1 MNPLDAA
8 IELAVYQAFLRLP
21 KERLPKAP
29 FMLNSWTRVNDD
41 RWFDLLRA
49 EVQSAVDHLEG
60 RQAQPQPRQRT
71 GALLAEMQH
80 LKPLLSE
87 RRDAA

>member
-8 IELAVYQAFLRLP
+8 IELAVYHAFLRLP

-41 RWFDLLRA
+41 RWFDVFRA

-71 GALLAEMQH
+71 GALLRVLQQ
-80 LKPLLSE
+80 LKPLISA
-87 RRDAA
+87 RDKAA